1 MPSVETYTTGADIGG
16 FKENAIYFYRTNSLP
31 RGLYPQVEAA
41 VRDFTESSRIKKVDK
56 EGLYL
61 QTLEAFANITVN
73 KGAGD
78 LWIGTQNGKLLVY
91 VMASVLREVDGKLTY
106 WVSQGWVDKSMRGS
120 LIVKDWWQQIR
131 ERAKECF
138 CKHVV
143 VVSSRGTKAYCR
155 WLGPGFHPHLTILK
169 EDL

>member
-1 MPSVETYTTGADIGG
+1 MSPDTYTFTTSSTLDAKVD
-16 FKENAIYFYRTNSLP
+16 AVYFYRASSLP
-31 RGLYPQVEAA
+31 KGLYPQVEAA
-41 VRDFTESSRIKKVDK
+41 VKDFIDASRIKHVDK

-61 QTLEAFANITVN
+61 QTLEAMANIVVN

-78 LWIGTQNGKLLVY
+78 LWLGMQNGKLLVY
-91 VMASVLREVDGKLTY
+91 IMANVLREVDGKLTY
-106 WVSQGWVDKSMRGS
+106 WVSQGWVHRDMRGS
-120 LIVKDWWQQIR
+120 PIVKDWWNQVR

-143 VVSSRGTKAYCR
+143 VVSSRGTDAYCR
-155 WLGPGFHPHLTILK
+155 WLGPGYHKHLTILK